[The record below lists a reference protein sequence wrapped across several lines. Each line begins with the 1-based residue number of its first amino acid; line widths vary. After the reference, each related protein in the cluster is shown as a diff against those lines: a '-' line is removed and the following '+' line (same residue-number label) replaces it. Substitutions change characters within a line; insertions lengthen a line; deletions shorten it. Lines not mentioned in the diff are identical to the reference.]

1 AVSGCS
7 RGEAQLAREHP
18 PAVPGPWGTVWRG
31 APPPLVLQAV
41 AHGAGWRCGA
51 AVDVVADVG
60 RGGEAAVQRQPVQLV
75 EDPSGQEEAHRDLPQ
90 LVRRQGEGEPGQLPG
105 ELVAVVVPGWPG
117 GNGRHASPSFGA
129 VVGRARSPGAPS
141 ERPCQPARTMER
153 TKVPVA
159 HETLA
164 PRD

>member
-1 AVSGCS
+1 MAWLTEAGEVSPTQTRACTPSGLEMVGMSASCSSVGVAAVSGCS

-18 PAVPGPWGTVWRG
+18 PAVPGPWRTVWRG

-75 EDPSGQEEAHRDLPQ
+75 EDPSGQEEAHPDLPQ
-90 LVRRQGEGEPGQLPG
+90 LVRRQGEGEPG
-105 ELVAVVVPGWPG
+105 
-117 GNGRHASPSFGA
+117 
-129 VVGRARSPGAPS
+129 
-141 ERPCQPARTMER
+141 
-153 TKVPVA
+153 
-159 HETLA
+159 
-164 PRD
+164 